1 VIAHRLS
8 TIRNADSIIVMQK
21 GEVVEQGDHDALMEA
36 KGTYYTL
43 VEQQTLRQVEE
54 VEELEL
60 EQKEAAK
67 MLFRETTMDPLSKPR
82 PHRST
87 IFSITPSVL
96 LALFGKENSN
106 VGEDLNE
113 NQEEE
118 ITKIKVIKLNKRVLV
133 KNRD

>member
-1 VIAHRLS
+1 
-8 TIRNADSIIVMQK
+8 MQK

-60 EQKEAAK
+60 EQKEVAK
-67 MLFRETTMDPLSKPR
+67 MLFSETTMNSLIEEGHSP
-82 PHRST
+82 T
-87 IFSITPSVL
+87 IVTIAPS
-96 LALFGKENSN
+96 ALVAMYAKKDSN

-113 NQEEE
+113 NKEEKT
-118 ITKIKVIKLNKRVLV
+118 TKIKVIKLNKRVLV